1 MKYGSWSDLQNT
13 FTLKIFFFKV
23 SQNVERCGD
32 KLSPE
37 KKKTKNKQHQQSKE
51 GNDNQFA

>member
-1 MKYGSWSDLQNT
+1 MVGSTEHIHIKN
-13 FTLKIFFFKV
+13 IFFKV

-32 KLSPE
+32 KLSSE
-37 KKKTKNKQHQQSKE
+37 KKKTRNKQHQQSKE